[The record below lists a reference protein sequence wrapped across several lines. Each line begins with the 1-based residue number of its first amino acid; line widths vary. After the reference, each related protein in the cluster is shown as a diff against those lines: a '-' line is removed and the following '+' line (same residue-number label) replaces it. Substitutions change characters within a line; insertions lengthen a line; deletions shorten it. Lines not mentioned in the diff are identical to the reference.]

1 METKRILVV
10 DDDPTVMA
18 LTTSVL
24 QKNGYEVIPAHDGKH
39 ALRILEEVVPD
50 LIVLDVM
57 MPELNGSMLCGILK
71 HNPRFHLIP
80 IIMLTGEKKA
90 IDMVI
95 SQTMKADAFFN
106 KPINTTSFLAKV
118 KSLLKDT

>member
-118 KSLLKDT
+118 KSLLKDS

>member
-1 METKRILVV
+1 MEAKRILVV

-24 QKNGYEVIPAHDGKH
+24 QKNGYEVISAHDGKH

-71 HNPRFHLIP
+71 HSPRFHLIP

-95 SQTMKADAFFN
+95 GQTMKADAFFN
-106 KPINTTSFLAKV
+106 KPIDTAVFLAKV
-118 KSLLKDT
+118 KSLLKDS